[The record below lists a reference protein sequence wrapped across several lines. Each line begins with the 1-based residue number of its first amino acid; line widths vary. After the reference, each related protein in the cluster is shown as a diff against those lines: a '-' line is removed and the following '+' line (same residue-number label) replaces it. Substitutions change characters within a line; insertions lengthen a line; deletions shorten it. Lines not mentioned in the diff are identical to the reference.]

1 MRLASRAIV
10 TAVGVA
16 GVLYL
21 MLDSGVV
28 TSVPAPPLAS
38 LSLGGLALL
47 FGIGAWA
54 TSVGGDPAK
63 SPLLAGLA
71 LGAGG
76 YALARL
82 LLP

>member
-1 MRLASRAIV
+1 MLSIAARVLG
-10 TAVGVA
+10 TAAAVA
-16 GVLYL
+16 GLLYL

-28 TSVPAPPLAS
+28 TSDPAPPLTS

-47 FGIGAWA
+47 FGAGAWA
-54 TSVGGDPAK
+54 TAAVGQREK

-71 LGAGG
+71 LGVGG

-82 LLP
+82 F